1 MVKVQINMLMLHHV
15 GIVRIIYKII
25 EAKIKGE
32 QALKIKLDNSKDKN
46 LKHCKWM
53 MNIIKIKISTMWI
66 IFIIKHK
73 IKMDRRMDIF
83 IIKGWHSSSQEAIIM
98 LS

>member
-1 MVKVQINMLMLHHV
+1 
-15 GIVRIIYKII
+15 
-25 EAKIKGE
+25 
-32 QALKIKLDNSKDKN
+32 
-46 LKHCKWM
+46 M